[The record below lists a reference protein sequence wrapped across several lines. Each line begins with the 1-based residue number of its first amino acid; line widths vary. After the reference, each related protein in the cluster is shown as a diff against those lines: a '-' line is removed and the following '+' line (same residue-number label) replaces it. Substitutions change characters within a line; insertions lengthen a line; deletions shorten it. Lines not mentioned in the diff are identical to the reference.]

1 MSRNS
6 DTDDRNTPLERLRER
21 FKKHPVANIVELSKS
36 LKSST
41 RTAIRTL
48 CVIGYLSSYSHAGKY
63 YTLRTIPRFN
73 SQGLWFYRDIGF
85 SKRGTLREAVVD
97 MVRRSPAGFTHEELS
112 GILRIRVHDTLRAL
126 VQESLLR
133 RDLVDGVYVYSDK
146 VRKVG
151 KAQLVKRRRTRSIPS
166 RKPLPVDM
174 SGVIQILLAVLNRP
188 KASTSEISATL
199 RAKGM
204 LITKEQVREVFSHY
218 NIGKKTK
225 PAGSYRSESSP
236 S

>member
-6 DTDDRNTPLERLRER
+6 DKYYGNTPLDRLRER
-21 FKKHPVANIVELSKS
+21 FKKHPVANIIELSKS

-48 CVIGYLSSYSHAGKY
+48 CAIGYLSSYSHAGKY

-85 SKRGTLREAVVD
+85 SRLGTLRETVVD
-97 MVRRSPAGFTHEELS
+97 MVRRSPAGYTHEELVA
-112 GILRIRVHDTLRAL
+112 ILRIRAYDTLLAL
-126 VQESLLR
+126 VQDGLISRE
-133 RDLVDGVYVYSDK
+133 LVEGVYVYANRALK
-146 VRKVG
+146 RR
-151 KAQLVKRRRTRSIPS
+151 KAQFVKRRRRSGPS
-166 RKPLPVDM
+166 RKALPVGK
-174 SGVIQILLAVLNRP
+174 SAVIQILLAVLHRP

-218 NIGKKTK
+218 DIGKKTK
-225 PAGSYRSESSP
+225 PAGNSRSESSA